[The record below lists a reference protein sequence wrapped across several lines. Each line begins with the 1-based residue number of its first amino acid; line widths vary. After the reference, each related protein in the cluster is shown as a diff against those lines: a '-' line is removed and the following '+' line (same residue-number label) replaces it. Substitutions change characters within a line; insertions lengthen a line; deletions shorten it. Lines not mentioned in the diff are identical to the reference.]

1 MKLKHRF
8 AAGIAIC
15 FAAALTLASGA
26 DADAESAAD
35 NKVGSSETEVKSSS
49 AGVNLQLGVSDM
61 RTEYHVSPIGMD
73 EPKPRF
79 SYRVYPSAGGALG
92 SKRPDPVPP
101 KYQTARRIHV
111 KETES
116 GHEVWDSGWVES
128 GETIQIE
135 YEGEPL
141 KPFTGYTWSIEVKDE
156 DGRESDSRETCTGP
170 YYFTSTFET
179 GFLGTPW
186 QAEWI
191 GTEPHSENLQPVPCF
206 RGEMPAVEDMAQ
218 ARLYI
223 TALGLY
229 KARLNGVDINDSIC
243 MTPGWTDY
251 YHRVQYQAYDV
262 TELLRRIGEQSKT
275 NILTVCLAEGWYA
288 GRISRLW
295 SDGNKPTYGDQPV
308 FKAEL
313 HIRKT
318 DGTVVKL
325 VTDKNW
331 KYRDSAIV
339 MSDIYDGEHYDATK
353 ADADA
358 YWQCMPFTE
367 LKNLEPEIKDAVV
380 FNSDALKNVAVE
392 WQSGEFVRERRTL
405 KPESIRKLD
414 DGTWIVD
421 FGQNF
426 TGREHIDLYGNAEK
440 DNVIRIRHGEMLNP
454 DGTLYTDNLRSAKAT
469 TTYVGRQEYE
479 PQFTF
484 YGFRYLGIEGFPESF
499 GNAMPR
505 IELTEQNVHA
515 KAVYS
520 GLKETGTFTC
530 SEPLLNRLFENILWG
545 QRSNFLD
552 VPTDCPQRDERL
564 GWTADTQVFANAAT
578 YNMDAAAFYTKW
590 LRDLNLCQSPEG
602 GYPSFAPDQYRYAAA
617 KGNDFFGYA
626 SGWSD
631 AGLIV
636 PWILYTKYG
645 DKRVLERYF
654 DNMLKWLD
662 LQERN
667 SGGTYII
674 DNTVY
679 ADWLNMDA
687 NLSSAFVSTAYFAAM
702 NTLAARIARVI
713 GREDD
718 ARKREEIFAKTKKA
732 FRGRFLDENGQL
744 KEKTQTAALFVLDF
758 DLCDE
763 PERQGILDFL
773 VGDITETRKNHLS
786 TGFLGTPLL
795 LRVLTEN
802 GRIDLAYKLLLQTSF
817 PSWLYPVTQGATT
830 MWERWDSWNEERGFG
845 DVSMN
850 SFNHYAYGAVADWFY
865 ETICGIRPIT
875 DDPAA
880 RGFHRFRLE
889 PMPGKELK
897 SASASYLSSYGKI
910 ESAWERKEDGLVW
923 NFTVPCNTT
932 AEVIFPCPADRVPE
946 TPGITFDAEKILWI
960 AVPGKYSVVLPAD

>member
-1 MKLKHRF
+1 MKHRF
-8 AAGIAIC
+8 AAGLILC
-15 FAAALTLASGA
+15 FAAALSLASASDSLDESIQNA
-26 DADAESAAD
+26 DANRRVVKTKQGTPVPEESI
-35 NKVGSSETEVKSSS
+35 
-49 AGVNLQLGVSDM
+49 QLSVSDM
-61 RTEYHVSPIGMD
+61 RVEYHSAPIGMD

-79 SYRVYPSAGGALG
+79 SYRVTPNGGAWTVL
-92 SKRPDPVPP
+92 DPETTPP
-101 KYQTARRIHV
+101 KYQTARRIRV
-111 KETES
+111 KETKSER
-116 GHEVWDSGWVES
+116 EVWDSGWVES

-141 KPFTGYTWSIEVKDE
+141 KPFTAYTWSVEVKDE
-156 DGRESDSRETCTGP
+156 AGRASDSRETCTGP

-191 GTEPHSENLQPVPCF
+191 GTEPHSENLRPVPVF
-206 RGEMPAVEDMAQ
+206 RGETPSVPDAVE

-229 KARLNGVDINDSIC
+229 KPYLNSRDVFEEATTTLSSGTPVC
-243 MTPGWTDY
+243 MAPGWTDY

-262 TELLRRIGEQSKT
+262 TELIGKKT
-275 NILTVCLAEGWYA
+275 KNVLSIYLAEGWYA

-318 DGTVVKL
+318 DGSVVKL

-331 KYRDSAIV
+331 KYKDSRYV
-339 MSDIYDGEHYDATK
+339 MSDIYDGEHFDSTIDTAALPYR
-353 ADADA
+353 
-358 YWQCMPFTE
+358 
-367 LKNLEPEIKDAVV
+367 DAVV
-380 FNSDALKNVAVE
+380 FKSEALDRIAVE
-392 WQSGEFVRERRTL
+392 WQSGEFVREMRTL
-405 KPESIRKLD
+405 QPQSIRKLEN
-414 DGTWIVD
+414 GTWIVD

-426 TGREHIDLYGNAEK
+426 TGREHIDLHGNAEK
-440 DNVIRIRHGEMLNP
+440 DNVVRIRHAEMLNP
-454 DGTLYTDNLRSAKAT
+454 DGSLYTDNLRSAKAT
-469 TTYVGRQEYE
+469 TTYVGNHGFK

-505 IELTEQNVHA
+505 IELTKQNISA
-515 KAVYS
+515 KAVFS
-520 GLKETGTFTC
+520 GLSSTGTFTC
-530 SEPLLNRLFENILWG
+530 SEPLLNQLFKNIVWG

-631 AGLIV
+631 AGLVV
-636 PWILYTKYG
+636 PWVLYTKYG
-645 DKRVLERYF
+645 DRRVLERYF

-667 SGGTYII
+667 SGGTYIV

-702 NTLAARIARVI
+702 NTLAARIARLI

-718 ARKREEIFAKTKKA
+718 ARKREEVFAKTKQA
-732 FRGRFLDENGQL
+732 FRGRFLDENGEL

-758 DLCDE
+758 DLCE
-763 PERQGILDFL
+763 ESERQGILDFL
-773 VGDITETRKNHLS
+773 VNDITETRKLHLS

-802 GRIDLAYKLLLQTSF
+802 GQIDLAYKLLLQTSF

-865 ETICGIRPIT
+865 ETICGIRPVT

-880 RGFHRFRLE
+880 RGFKRFRLE

-910 ESAWERKEDGLVW
+910 ESAWERKENELVW

-932 AEVIFPCPADRVPE
+932 AEVVFPCPADRVPE
-946 TPGITFDAEKILWI
+946 TPGITFDAEKKLWT
-960 AVPGKYSVVLPAD
+960 AVPGKYTVALPLE

>member
-1 MKLKHRF
+1 MKRRF
-8 AAGIAIC
+8 TTGIALC
-15 FAAALTLASGA
+15 FAAAVCLASA
-26 DADAESAAD
+26 SDSLDEIIQAAEKEANDEAVAAAR
-35 NKVGSSETEVKSSS
+35 KARTPVPEERIRLS
-49 AGVNLQLGVSDM
+49 VSDM
-61 RTEYHVSPIGMD
+61 RVEYHGSPIGMD

-79 SYRVYPSAGGALG
+79 SYRVSPVGGAWTVL
-92 SKRPDPVPP
+92 DPETTPP
-101 KYQTARRIHV
+101 KHQTARRIVV
-111 KETES
+111 KEKKS
-116 GHEVWDSGWVES
+116 GRQVWDSGWVES

-141 KPFTGYTWSIEVKDE
+141 KPFTAYTWTVTVKDE
-156 DGRESDSRETCTGP
+156 KGRISESDETCTGP

-186 QAEWI
+186 EAEWI
-191 GTEPHSENLQPVPCF
+191 GTEPHSENLQPVPVF
-206 RGEMPAVEDMAQ
+206 RGEAPSVPDAVE

-229 KARLNGVDINDSIC
+229 KPYLNNRDIFEETTTSSLSSGDPVC

-262 TELLRRIGEQSKT
+262 TELIGKNT
-275 NILTVCLAEGWYA
+275 KNVLTIYLAEGWYA

-295 SDGNKPTYGDQPV
+295 SDGNKPTYGDQPLL
-308 FKAEL
+308 KAEL
-313 HIRKT
+313 HIRRA
-318 DGTVVKL
+318 DGSVVKL
-325 VTDKNW
+325 VTGKDW
-331 KYRDSAIV
+331 KYKDSRYV
-339 MSDIYDGEHYDATK
+339 MSDIYDGETYDSTIDTA
-353 ADADA
+353 AR
-358 YWQCMPFTE
+358 PF
-367 LKNLEPEIKDAVV
+367 KDAVV
-380 FNSDALKNVAVE
+380 FKSEALDRIAIE
-392 WQSGEFVRERRTL
+392 WNSGEFVRERERL
-405 KPESIRKLD
+405 SPKSIRKLD

-426 TGREHIDLYGNAEK
+426 TGRERINLHGNAEK
-440 DNVIRIRHGEMLNP
+440 GDVVRVRHAEMLNP

-469 TTYVGRQEYE
+469 TTYVSQGHHEIGVYE

-484 YGFRYLGIEGFPESF
+484 YGFRYLGIEGWPNRLGAETIDFFSRDCVSAE
-499 GNAMPR
+499 
-505 IELTEQNVHA
+505 
-515 KAVYS
+515 AVYS
-520 GLKETGTFTC
+520 GLRKTGDFTC
-530 SEPLLNRLFENILWG
+530 SEPLLNKLFQNIVWG
-545 QRSNFLD
+545 QKSNFLD

-602 GYPSFAPDQYRYAAA
+602 GYPSFAPDQYQYAAA
-617 KGNDFFGYA
+617 KDDDFFGYA

-645 DKRVLERYF
+645 DKRVLELYF
-654 DNMLKWLD
+654 DNMVKWLD
-662 LQERN
+662 FQERK

-674 DNTVY
+674 DNAVY
-679 ADWLNMDA
+679 GDWLNMDA
-687 NLSSAFVSTAYFAAM
+687 DLSKPFVSTAYFAAM
-702 NTLAARIARVI
+702 NTLAARIARAI
-713 GREDD
+713 GREAD
-718 ARKREEIFAKTKKA
+718 ALKREEVFRKTKEA
-732 FRGRFLDENGQL
+732 FRARFMDENGEL

-758 DLCDE
+758 GLCDE
-763 PERQGILDFL
+763 KERKNALEFL
-773 VGDITETRKNHLS
+773 VTDITETRKLHLS

-802 GRIDLAYKLLLQTSF
+802 GQVDLAYKLLLQTSF

-865 ETICGIRPIT
+865 ETICGIRPIP

-880 RGFHRFRLE
+880 RGFKRFRLE
-889 PMPGKELK
+889 PQPGHELK
-897 SASASYLSSYGKI
+897 SASAHYDSAYGRI
-910 ESAWERKEDGLVW
+910 ESGWERRENELVW

-932 AEVIFPCPADRVPE
+932 AEVVFPCPADKVPAH
-946 TPGITFDAEKILWI
+946 PGLTRTEKGSVFL
-960 AVPGKYSVVLPAD
+960 AKPGKYTFTLPLN

>member
-1 MKLKHRF
+1 MKRRLF
-8 AAGIAIC
+8 AGITLC
-15 FAAALTLASGA
+15 FAAAVCLASASGA
-26 DADAESAAD
+26 LDESIQDADA
-35 NKVGSSETEVKSSS
+35 NRRVVKTKQGTPVPEELISLS
-49 AGVNLQLGVSDM
+49 VSDM
-61 RTEYHVSPIGMD
+61 RVEYHSSPIGMD
-73 EPKPRF
+73 EPRPRF
-79 SYRVYPSAGGALG
+79 SYRVRPNGGAWVVL
-92 SKRPDPVPP
+92 DPETTPP
-101 KYQTARRIHV
+101 KHQTARRIVV
-111 KETES
+111 KEKKT
-116 GHEVWDSGWVES
+116 GREVWDSGWVES

-141 KPFTGYTWSIEVKDE
+141 KPFTAYEWSVTVKDE
-156 DGRESDSRETCTGP
+156 KGRISESDDTCTGP

-186 QAEWI
+186 VAEWI
-191 GTEPHSENLQPVPCF
+191 GTEPHSENLQPVPIF
-206 RGEMPAVEDMAQ
+206 RGEAPAVPDAVE

-229 KARLNGVDINDSIC
+229 KPYLNNRDVFEETTTSLSSGDPVC

-262 TELLRRIGEQSKT
+262 TELIGKKT
-275 NILTVCLAEGWYA
+275 KNVLAIYLAEGWYA

-295 SDGNKPTYGDQPV
+295 SDGNKPTYGDQPLL
-308 FKAEL
+308 KAEL
-313 HIRKT
+313 HIRRA
-318 DGTVVKL
+318 DGSVVKF

-331 KYRDSAIV
+331 KYKDSRYV
-339 MSDIYDGEHYDATK
+339 MSDIYDGEHFDSTIDT
-353 ADADA
+353 ADRP
-358 YWQCMPFTE
+358 Y
-367 LKNLEPEIKDAVV
+367 KDAVV
-380 FNSDALKNVAVE
+380 FKSEALDRIAIE
-392 WQSGEFVRERRTL
+392 WNSGEFVREREKL
-405 KPESIRKLD
+405 SPKSIRKLD
-414 DGTWIVD
+414 NGTWIVD

-426 TGREHIDLYGNAEK
+426 TGRERINLHGNAEK
-440 DNVIRIRHGEMLNP
+440 DNVVRIRHGEMLNP

-499 GNAMPR
+499 GNAMPH
-505 IELTEQNVHA
+505 IELTERNVHA
-515 KAVYS
+515 EAVYS
-520 GLKETGTFTC
+520 GLRRTGNFTC
-530 SEPLLNRLFENILWG
+530 SEPLLNLLFKNIVWG
-545 QRSNFLD
+545 QKSNFLD

-602 GYPSFAPDQYRYAAA
+602 GYPSFAPDQYRYYET
-617 KGNDFFGYA
+617 KGSDFFGYA

-636 PWILYTKYG
+636 PWILYSKYG
-645 DKRVLERYF
+645 DRRVLELYF

-662 LQERN
+662 LQERK
-667 SGGTYII
+667 SGGTYIV
-674 DNTVY
+674 DNAVY

-687 NLSSAFVSTAYFAAM
+687 NLSKPFVSTAYFAAM
-702 NTLAARIARVI
+702 NTLAARIARAI
-713 GREDD
+713 GREAD
-718 ARKREEIFAKTKKA
+718 ALKREEVFRKTKAA
-732 FRGRFLDENGQL
+732 FRARFMDENGEL

-758 DLCDE
+758 GLCDE
-763 PERQGILDFL
+763 KERKNALDFL
-773 VGDITETRKNHLS
+773 VKDITETRKLHLS

-802 GRIDLAYKLLLQTSF
+802 GQVDLAYKLLLQTSF

-865 ETICGIRPIT
+865 ETICGIRPIP

-880 RGFHRFRLE
+880 RGFKRFRLE
-889 PMPGKELK
+889 PQPGHELK
-897 SASASYLSSYGKI
+897 SASAHYDSMYGRI
-910 ESAWERKEDGLVW
+910 ESGWERRENGLVW

-932 AEVIFPCPADRVPE
+932 AEVVFPCPADKVPAH
-946 TPGITFDAEKILWI
+946 PGLTRAENSNVFL
-960 AVPGKYSVVLPAD
+960 AAPGKYSFTLPLD

>member
-1 MKLKHRF
+1 MKRRF
-8 AAGIAIC
+8 AAGLVIC
-15 FAAALTLASGA
+15 FAAAVCLASCSDSNAERVPESKTESGA
-26 DADAESAAD
+26 VD
-35 NKVGSSETEVKSSS
+35 NKVGSPETEFKTSD
-49 AGVNLQLGVSDM
+49 AGVELQLDVSDM
-61 RTEYHVSPIGMD
+61 RTEYHVRPIGMD

-79 SYRVYPSAGGALG
+79 SYTVQPIPMGGDV
-92 SKRPDPVPP
+92 PMPEVIPP
-101 KYQTARRIHV
+101 KHQTARRIHV
-111 KETES
+111 KETKT
-116 GHEVWDSGWVES
+116 GREVWDSGWVET

-141 KPFTGYTWSIEVKDE
+141 KPFTAYTWSVEVKDE
-156 DGRESDSRETCTGP
+156 AGRAFDSRDTCTGP
-170 YYFTSTFET
+170 YPFSSTFET

-191 GTEPHSENLQPVPCF
+191 GTEPHSENLRPVPLF
-206 RGEMPAVEDMAQ
+206 RGEMPAVENIAQ

-229 KARLNGVDINDSIC
+229 KPYLNGKDVFKEITATSSGAMSVC

-262 TELLRRIGEQSKT
+262 TKLISKST
-275 NILTVCLAEGWYA
+275 KNVLTVSLAEGWYA

-318 DGTVVKL
+318 DGSVVKL
-325 VTDKNW
+325 VTDKDW

-339 MSDIYDGEHYDATK
+339 MSDIYDGEHYDATLK
-353 ADADA
+353 
-358 YWQCMPFTE
+358 TE
-367 LKNLEPEIKDAVV
+367 DQPYRDAVV
-380 FNSDALKNVAVE
+380 FNSDALKNVAIE
-392 WQSGEFVRERRTL
+392 WQSGEFVREMRTL
-405 KPESIRKLD
+405 KPESIRKLEN
-414 DGTWIVD
+414 GTLIVD

-426 TGREHIDLYGNAEK
+426 TGRERINLRGTAPE

-484 YGFRYLGIEGFPESF
+484 YGFRYLGIEGVPENY
-499 GNAMPR
+499 GNV
-505 IELTEQNVHA
+505 EHFKLTNNNVSA
-515 KAVYS
+515 VAVYS

-530 SEPLLNRLFENILWG
+530 SEPLLNKLFENILWG

-602 GYPSFAPDQYRYAAA
+602 GYPSFAPDQYQYAAA

-645 DKRVLERYF
+645 DKRVLEQYF

-713 GREDD
+713 GREED

-732 FRGRFLDENGQL
+732 FRRRFLDENGQL

-758 DLCDE
+758 DLCE
-763 PERQGILDFL
+763 ESERQGILDFL

-802 GRIDLAYKLLLQTSF
+802 GQIDLAYKLLLQTSF

-865 ETICGIRPIT
+865 ETICGIRPVT

-889 PMPGKELK
+889 PMPGHELK

-910 ESAWERKEDGLVW
+910 ESAWERTENELVW
-923 NFTVPCNTT
+923 TFSVPCNTT
-932 AEVIFPCPADRVPE
+932 AEVVFPCPADRVPE
-946 TPGITFDAEKILWI
+946 TPGITFDAEKKVWI
-960 AVPGKYSVVLPAD
+960 AVPGKYTVTIPYN

>member
-1 MKLKHRF
+1 MVEL
-8 AAGIAIC
+8 
-15 FAAALTLASGA
+15 S
-26 DADAESAAD
+26 
-35 NKVGSSETEVKSSS
+35 
-49 AGVNLQLGVSDM
+49 LGVSDM

-92 SKRPDPVPP
+92 SRRPDPVPP
-101 KYQTARRIHV
+101 KYQTARRIRV
-111 KETES
+111 KETKSER
-116 GHEVWDSGWVES
+116 EVWDSGWVET

-141 KPFTGYTWSIEVKDE
+141 KPFTAYTWSVEVKDE
-156 DGRESDSRETCTGP
+156 AGRASDSRETCTGP

-191 GTEPHSENLQPVPCF
+191 GTEPHSENLRPVPVF
-206 RGEMPAVEDMAQ
+206 RGETPSVPDAVE

-229 KARLNGVDINDSIC
+229 KPYLNGRDVFEEATTTLSSGTPVC
-243 MTPGWTDY
+243 MAPGWTDY

-262 TELLRRIGEQSKT
+262 TELIGKKT
-275 NILTVCLAEGWYA
+275 KNVLSIYLAEGWYA
-288 GRISRLW
+288 GRISRQW
-295 SDGNKPTYGDQPV
+295 SDGNKPTYGDQPLL
-308 FKAEL
+308 KAEL
-313 HIRKT
+313 HIRRA
-318 DGTVVKL
+318 DGSVVKL

-331 KYRDSAIV
+331 KYKDSRYV
-339 MSDIYDGEHYDATK
+339 MSDIYDGEHFDSTIDTAALPY
-353 ADADA
+353 
-358 YWQCMPFTE
+358 
-367 LKNLEPEIKDAVV
+367 KDAVV
-380 FNSDALKNVAVE
+380 FRSEALDRIAVE
-392 WQSGEFVRERRTL
+392 WQSGEFVREMRTL

-414 DGTWIVD
+414 NGTWIVD

-426 TGREHIDLYGNAEK
+426 TGRESINLRGTAPK
-440 DNVIRIRHGEMLNP
+440 DNVIRIRHAEMLNP
-454 DGTLYTDNLRSAKAT
+454 DGSLYTDNLRSAKAT
-469 TTYVGRQEYE
+469 TTYVGNHGFK

-484 YGFRYLGIEGFPESF
+484 YGFRYLGIEGVPESY
-499 GNAMPR
+499 GNV
-505 IELTEQNVHA
+505 EHFKLTNNNISA
-515 KAVYS
+515 KAVFS
-520 GLKETGTFTC
+520 GLSSTGTFTC
-530 SEPLLNRLFENILWG
+530 SEPLLNKLFENILWG

-602 GYPSFAPDQYRYAAA
+602 GYPSFAPDQYQYAAA

-636 PWILYTKYG
+636 PWVLYTKYG
-645 DKRVLERYF
+645 DKRVLEQYF

-667 SGGTYII
+667 SGGAYII

-732 FRGRFLDENGQL
+732 FRGRFLDENGEL

-758 DLCDE
+758 GLCDE
-763 PERQGILDFL
+763 PERHGILDFL
-773 VGDITETRKNHLS
+773 VSDITETRKNHLS

-802 GRIDLAYKLLLQTSF
+802 GQIDLAYKLLLQTSF

-865 ETICGIRPIT
+865 ETICGIRPVT

-880 RGFHRFRLE
+880 RGFKRFRLE

-910 ESAWERKEDGLVW
+910 ESAWERKENELVW
-923 NFTVPCNTT
+923 SFTVPCNTT
-932 AEVIFPCPADRVPE
+932 AEVVFPCPADRVPE
-946 TPGITFDAEKILWI
+946 TPGITFDAEKKVWT
-960 AVPGKYSVVLPAD
+960 AVPGKYTVTLPGN

>member
-1 MKLKHRF
+1 MKHRF
-8 AAGIAIC
+8 AAGLILC
-15 FAAALTLASGA
+15 FAAALSLASASDSLDESIQNA
-26 DADAESAAD
+26 DA
-35 NKVGSSETEVKSSS
+35 NRRVVKTKQGTPVPEERIHLS
-49 AGVNLQLGVSDM
+49 VSDM
-61 RTEYHVSPIGMD
+61 RVEYHSAPIGMD
-73 EPKPRF
+73 EPRPRF
-79 SYRVYPSAGGALG
+79 SYRVTPNGGAWTVL
-92 SKRPDPVPP
+92 DPETTPP
-101 KYQTARRIHV
+101 KYQTARRIRV

-116 GHEVWDSGWVES
+116 GREVWDSGWVES

-141 KPFTGYTWSIEVKDE
+141 KPFTAYTWSVEVKDE
-156 DGRESDSRETCTGP
+156 AGRASDSRETCTGP

-191 GTEPHSENLQPVPCF
+191 GTEPHSDNLRPVPLF
-206 RGEMPAVEDMAQ
+206 RGETPSVPGAVE

-229 KARLNGVDINDSIC
+229 KPYLNSRDVFEEATTTLSSGTPVC

-262 TELLRRIGEQSKT
+262 TELIGKKT
-275 NILTVCLAEGWYA
+275 KNVLSIYLAEGWYA
-288 GRISRLW
+288 GRISRQW
-295 SDGNKPTYGDQPV
+295 SDGNKPTYGDQPLL
-308 FKAEL
+308 KAEL
-313 HIRKT
+313 HIRRA
-318 DGTVVKL
+318 DGSVVKL

-331 KYRDSAIV
+331 KYKDSRYV
-339 MSDIYDGEHYDATK
+339 MSDIYDGEHFDSTIDTAALPY
-353 ADADA
+353 
-358 YWQCMPFTE
+358 
-367 LKNLEPEIKDAVV
+367 KDAVV
-380 FNSDALKNVAVE
+380 FKSEALDRIAVE
-392 WQSGEFVRERRTL
+392 WQSGEFVREMRTL
-405 KPESIRKLD
+405 KPESIRKLEN
-414 DGTWIVD
+414 GTWIVD

-426 TGREHIDLYGNAEK
+426 TGRESINLRGTAPK
-440 DNVIRIRHGEMLNP
+440 DNVIRIRHAEMLNP
-454 DGTLYTDNLRSAKAT
+454 DGSLYTDNLRSAKAT
-469 TTYVGRQEYE
+469 TTYVGNHGFK

-484 YGFRYLGIEGFPESF
+484 YGFRYLGIEGVPESY
-499 GNAMPR
+499 GNV
-505 IELTEQNVHA
+505 EHFKLTNNNISA
-515 KAVYS
+515 KAVFS
-520 GLKETGTFTC
+520 GLSSTGTFTC
-530 SEPLLNRLFENILWG
+530 SEPLLNQLFKNIVWG
-545 QRSNFLD
+545 QKSNFLD

-631 AGLIV
+631 AGLVV
-636 PWILYTKYG
+636 PWVLYTKYG
-645 DKRVLERYF
+645 DRRVLERYF

-667 SGGTYII
+667 SGGTYIV

-702 NTLAARIARVI
+702 NTLAARIARLI

-718 ARKREEIFAKTKKA
+718 ARKREEVFAKTKQA
-732 FRGRFLDENGQL
+732 FRGRFLDENGEL

-758 DLCDE
+758 DLCDDS
-763 PERQGILDFL
+763 ERQGILDFL
-773 VGDITETRKNHLS
+773 VNDITETRKLHLS

-802 GRIDLAYKLLLQTSF
+802 GQIDLAYKLLLQTSF

-830 MWERWDSWNEERGFG
+830 MWERWDSWNEECGFG

-865 ETICGIRPIT
+865 ETICGIRPVT

-880 RGFHRFRLE
+880 RGFKRFRLE

-910 ESAWERKEDGLVW
+910 ESAWERKENELVW

-932 AEVIFPCPADRVPE
+932 AEVVFPCPADRVPE
-946 TPGITFDAEKILWI
+946 TPGITFDAEKKLWT
-960 AVPGKYSVVLPAD
+960 AVPGKYTVALPLE

>member
-1 MKLKHRF
+1 MKHRF
-8 AAGIAIC
+8 AAGLILC

-26 DADAESAAD
+26 DADVETAAEK
-35 NKVGSSETEVKSSS
+35 KVISSKPEVK
-49 AGVNLQLGVSDM
+49 LRLGVSDM

-92 SKRPDPVPP
+92 SKLPDPVPP
-101 KYQTARRIHV
+101 KYQTARRIRV

-116 GHEVWDSGWVES
+116 GREVWDSGWVET

-135 YEGEPL
+135 YQGEQL
-141 KPFTGYTWSIEVKDE
+141 KPFTAYTWSVEVKDE
-156 DGRESDSRETCTGP
+156 SGRAFDSTETCTGP

-191 GTEPHSENLQPVPCF
+191 GTEPHSDNLRPVPCF

-229 KARLNGVDINDSIC
+229 KARLNGVDISDSVC

-262 TELLRRIGEQSKT
+262 TELLRRIGEQIKT

-318 DGTVVKL
+318 DGSVVKL

-331 KYRDSAIV
+331 KYIDSAIV

-353 ADADA
+353 AGADA

-380 FNSDALKNVAVE
+380 FNSDALKKVAVE
-392 WQSGEFVRERRTL
+392 WQSGEFVREMRTL
-405 KPESIRKLD
+405 QPKSIRKLEN
-414 DGTWIVD
+414 GTLIVD

-426 TGREHIDLYGNAEK
+426 TGRERINLRGYPKD
-440 DNVIRIRHGEMLNP
+440 DNVVRIRHGEMLKE
-454 DGTLYTDNLRSAKAT
+454 DGSLYTDNLRSAKAT
-469 TTYVGRQEYE
+469 TTYTGNRSYE
-479 PQFTF
+479 PDFTF
-484 YGFRYLGIEGFPESF
+484 YGFRYLGIEGVPASYDNISHPGFMREDIS
-499 GNAMPR
+499 A
-505 IELTEQNVHA
+505 V
-515 KAVYS
+515 AVYS

-530 SEPLLNRLFENILWG
+530 SDPLLNKLFENILWG

-636 PWILYTKYG
+636 PWVLYTKYG
-645 DKRVLERYF
+645 DRRVLEQYF

-718 ARKREEIFAKTKKA
+718 ARKREDIFAKTKKA
-732 FRGRFLDENGQL
+732 FRGRFLDENGML

-773 VGDITETRKNHLS
+773 VNDITETRKLHLS

-802 GRIDLAYKLLLQTSF
+802 GQIDLAYKLLLQTSF

-865 ETICGIRPIT
+865 ETICGIRPIP

-889 PMPGKELK
+889 PMPGKDLK

-910 ESAWERKEDGLVW
+910 ESAWERKENELVW
-923 NFTVPCNTT
+923 TFSVPCNTT
-932 AEVIFPCPADRVPE
+932 AEVVFPCPAGRVPE
-946 TPGITFDAEKILWI
+946 TPGITFDAEKKVWI
-960 AVPGKYSVVLPAD
+960 AVPGKYTVTIPYN